1 MSYRILLVDD
11 EPSIRVVL
19 GAILEEA
26 GYTVD
31 VAEDGISALR
41 KIESAVPDLLLTDL
55 RMPNMN
61 GFELLEIMRA
71 RLPHIPRV
79 AISGE
84 FLASDVE
91 KAGTADLFFQK
102 GNYSIVDFLAS
113 IRQLLSTRAA
123 AAAEAAAIRGRAVAA
138 AE

>member
-31 VAEDGISALR
+31 VAEDGLSALR
-41 KIESAVPDLLLTDL
+41 KIESAAPDLLLTDL
-55 RMPNMN
+55 RMPNLN

-113 IRQLLSTRAA
+113 IRELLSTRAA
-123 AAAEAAAIRGRAVAA
+123 EEAARGRAVSAG
-138 AE
+138 